1 MRKRCLYHS
10 SEELLPFGEEGRD
23 DVTWDWDYSALYNSR
38 IVGQQLPT
46 GRHNVYTGLIQPEQ
60 IKSTWPS
67 CNSILGGC
75 RTSESTELQ
84 IFSNLQSIMIWLS
97 NQMCCDI
104 MSVL

>member
-10 SEELLPFGEEGRD
+10 SEEFLPFGEEGHD

-60 IKSTWPS
+60 IKST
-67 CNSILGGC
+67 
-75 RTSESTELQ
+75 
-84 IFSNLQSIMIWLS
+84 
-97 NQMCCDI
+97 
-104 MSVL
+104 